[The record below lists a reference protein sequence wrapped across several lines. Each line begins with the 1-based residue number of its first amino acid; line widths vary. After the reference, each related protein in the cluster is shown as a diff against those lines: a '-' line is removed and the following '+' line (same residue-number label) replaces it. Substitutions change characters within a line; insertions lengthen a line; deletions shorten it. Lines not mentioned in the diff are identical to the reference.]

1 MLWKFTGERGFI
13 QLEGSKEVPRAAI
26 KYEVDLEKM
35 VAFAYPEEEEQR
47 LSQARKKHLG
57 HLVVGLDWNTE
68 PVKSEV
74 GNEPAVTLRWL
85 Q

>member
-1 MLWKFTGERGFI
+1 MEVHRRERGFI
-13 QLEGSKEVPRAAI
+13 QLEGSKEVPIAAI
-26 KYEVDLEKM
+26 KYEVGLEKM
-35 VAFAYPEEEEQR
+35 VAFAYPEKEEKR
-47 LSQARKKHLG
+47 LSQARKRHLE

>member
-1 MLWKFTGERGFI
+1 MEVHRRERGFI
-13 QLEGSKEVPRAAI
+13 LLEGSKEVPIVAI
-26 KYEVDLEKM
+26 KYEVGLEKM
-35 VAFAYPEEEEQR
+35 VAFAYPEKEEKC
-47 LSQARKKHLG
+47 LSQARKRHLE